1 MNNKDNFSKKSETS
15 KMHDDI
21 FNSEGIN
28 SLNFAMSKLM
38 DEDYFYN
45 IVYEAVMSYPSYV
58 VVSSGKEERKLQI
71 IGNMITFFEE
81 KEDYEKCYDLL
92 QIKKEIQNRC

>member
-1 MNNKDNFSKKSETS
+1 MPY
-15 KMHDDI
+15 DDI

-45 IVYEAVMSYPSYV
+45 IVYEAVMKHPSYV
-58 VVSSGKEERKLQI
+58 IIASGKDERKLQI

-81 KEDYEKCYDLL
+81 KEDYEKCYDLFR
-92 QIKKEIQNRC
+92 IKKEIENRC